1 MNIIAVEDEKLAL
14 ESVMSIIAKACPEA
28 GIHGFRT
35 GEAVL
40 RYLEEEGN
48 HSEIHVAF
56 LDVEMRGIDGVTL
69 AGKLIKRF
77 PSINIIFTTG
87 YSEYSLDALKLHASG
102 YIMKPITLSRVQEE
116 LSKLRYPVEEGGKR
130 IKVRTFGN
138 FEVFFDG
145 MPMSFRYS
153 KTKELFAYL
162 VDRRGALCRNSEIAS
177 VLWDDDEDDKSHV
190 SYLKNIRTDLL
201 SVLEANG
208 CLDCITRTRGE
219 IGIVTEAIDCDYYD
233 WLSSSDKRSSRL
245 FRGEYMS
252 QYSWAEYTL
261 AALLRETGDV

>member
-40 RYLEEEGN
+40 RYLEDEGN
-48 HSEIHVAF
+48 HAEIHVAF

-69 AGKLIKRF
+69 AGKLIERF
-77 PSINIIFTTG
+77 PKVNIIFTTG
-87 YSEYSLDALKLHASG
+87 YSEYSLQALKLHASG
-102 YIMKPITLSRVQEE
+102 YIMKPITLSRIQEE
-116 LSKLRYPVEEGGKR
+116 LSKLRYPVEEAGKR
-130 IKVRTFGN
+130 LKIRAFGN
-138 FEVFFDG
+138 FEAFIDN
-145 MPMSFRYS
+145 MPLSFRYS
-153 KTKELFAYL
+153 KTKELLAYL

-177 VLWDDDEDDKSHV
+177 VLWEEEDDDKSHV

-208 CLDCITRTRGE
+208 CADCITRTRGE
-219 IGIVTEAIDCDYYD
+219 IGIVTDALDCDYYE
-233 WLSSSDKRSSRL
+233 WLSSPDRRSSRL

-261 AALLRETGDV
+261 ATLLNEADNV